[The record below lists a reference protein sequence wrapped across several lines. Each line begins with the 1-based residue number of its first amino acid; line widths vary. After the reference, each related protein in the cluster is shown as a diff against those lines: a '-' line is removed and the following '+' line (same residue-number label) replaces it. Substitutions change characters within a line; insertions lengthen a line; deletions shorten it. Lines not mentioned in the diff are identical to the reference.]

1 MNDNE
6 ETGIKNLNE
15 YLAVIQIVSLL
26 LLLIISSS
34 LLPGEA
40 NKLPDNFKIITIGIW
55 VIGLFFIY
63 IIWIFFLGRRKRR
76 INTKPSRL
84 DILLSIIYF
93 FLITAIIYKTG
104 AHESP
109 YKNIFLLL
117 VVMHTLKFGTVF
129 GAVSVIFSSI
139 GIMLNDLIILKR
151 ISNNPYL
158 EADIVLIGVLIITNW
173 LLGSFIKMI
182 EDDAVHRA
190 RLETIAEMA
199 GEVAHEIR
207 NPLVAVK
214 GFIQLEGLK
223 EESSLDKGVI
233 KLLLREI
240 QRIEEIIAE
249 FLKLGEA
256 YELKVTEIDLR
267 VLFKRIKL
275 MMKTQLGFKNIFIE
289 IKVDEHVPLIKGD
302 VMLLRQV
309 FVNIVKKAFETV
321 GNGGKVEISA
331 SYVNNEVKVEI
342 SANRKTRGPFLHAQ
356 KEKQAIGLTI
366 NEMIIEK
373 HKGRIEVLTK
383 SDGGLQ
389 FTVFLPA

>member
-1 MNDNE
+1 MNNNE

-34 LLPGEA
+34 LLPDEA
-40 NKLPDNFKIITIGIW
+40 NELPDNVKIITTGIR
-55 VIGLFFIY
+55 VIGLFVVY
-63 IIWIFFLGRRKRR
+63 IIWIFFFATVKTKKKPNR
-76 INTKPSRL
+76 I
-84 DILLSIIYF
+84 DILLFVFYTFII
-93 FLITAIIYKTG
+93 TVIIYKTG
-104 AHESP
+104 AHESS

-117 VVMHTLKFGTVF
+117 VVMHTLKFGTAF
-129 GAVSVIFSSI
+129 GAASVIFSSI
-139 GIMLNDLIILKR
+139 GIILNDLIILKQ

-158 EADIVLIGVLIITNW
+158 EADIVLIVVLIITNW
-173 LLGSFIKMI
+173 LLGSFVKMI
-182 EDDAVHRA
+182 EDDAVRRA
-190 RLETIAEMA
+190 RLETIVEMA

-223 EESSLDKGVI
+223 EESSIDKGVI

-249 FLKLGEA
+249 FLKLGETH
-256 YELKVTEIDLR
+256 ELKVTEIDLR
-267 VLFKRIKL
+267 ALFKRIRLL
-275 MMKTQLGFKNIFIE
+275 MKSQVGFKNIFFE
-289 IKVDEHVPLIKGD
+289 INIDKYVPVIKGD

-309 FVNIVKKAFETV
+309 FINIVQKTFETV
-321 GNGGKVEISA
+321 GNGGKVEIRA

-342 SANRKTRGPFLHAQ
+342 SANKKTRGPFLHAQ